1 MASIIRIK
9 RSSVAGNPATL
20 GAGELA
26 YSALTDNG
34 SNGGDRLYIGIGTET
49 SGNAANH
56 VVIGGKYFT
65 DLVSAATNANT
76 ASAIVKRDASGNFSA
91 GAISASLSGNAS
103 TATALATGR
112 TIALTGDVGYT
123 SGTFDGT
130 ANVTGTATLANTA
143 VTAGSYGS
151 ATAIPVF
158 TVDAK
163 GRLTAASTA
172 SITTTLAIAGD
183 TGTDSVA
190 LATDTVTFV
199 GGTGIT
205 STVAAVGVATS
216 VTFDIDST
224 VATLTGTQTLT
235 NKTLTSPVINTQVTT
250 GSTSIDLWNATA
262 TTINFAGAA
271 TALAIGAATGTLTIG
286 NPTITGTNATAFNM
300 NGASPSIATT
310 STGTASVF
318 NANALTGALFGAA
331 SAITIG
337 NTTYGRFVTSSSA
350 VTISSGT
357 NAVNSSI
364 TLAPQGTG
372 TVDVSNKRITSV
384 ADPSQAQ
391 DAATKAYV
399 DSVANG
405 LDVKTS
411 VRAASTAALT
421 VSYSNG
427 TSGVG
432 ATLTNTGTFAALNL
446 DSIALS
452 VGERVLIKDQAAS
465 LQNGIYVVTTVGSAS
480 VAWVLTR
487 ATDFDNS
494 PGTEVSPGTFFFV
507 EEGTTQ
513 ADNGYVISTN
523 SAIIIGTD
531 NIVFSQFSGA
541 GQIVAG
547 DGLTKSGNTI
557 NAVGTSNRISISADA
572 IDISTAY
579 VGQATITTLGT
590 IGTGTWQ
597 GSVIGPTYG
606 GTGVNN
612 GSSTLTLA
620 GNVSHAGSF
629 TQTFT
634 ATANTSVTLPTTG
647 TLATLAGTEAL
658 SNKTITLSSFS
669 GTTIAGSGLATFTNT
684 TDASAL
690 GTAAVVLSG
699 GLSVAKTIYVGLNI
713 TGAGAATSTL
723 DGFQIDGGTY

>member
-1 MASIIRIK
+1 MSSIIRIK
-9 RSSVAGNPATL
+9 RSSVTGNPATL

-26 YSALTDNG
+26 YSALVDNG
-34 SNGGDRLYIGIGTET
+34 SNGGDRLYIGMGTET
-49 SGNAANH
+49 SSNAANH

-65 DLVSAATNANT
+65 DLVTAATNANT

-112 TIALTGDVGYT
+112 TIALTGDVAYT

-130 ANVTGTATLANTA
+130 GNVTGTATLASTA

-151 ATAIPVF
+151 STAIPVF

-172 SITTTLAIAGD
+172 SISSSLSIAAD
-183 TGTDSVA
+183 TGTTDVVTIG
-190 LATDTVTFV
+190 TDTITFT
-199 GGTGIT
+199 GGTGLDSVVSNNNIT
-205 STVAAVGVATS
+205 
-216 VTFDIDST
+216 FNIDST

-271 TALAIGAATGTLTIG
+271 TTLGIGAGTGTLTIG
-286 NPTITGTNATAFNM
+286 NPTITGTTATAFNM

-372 TVDVSNKRITSV
+372 TVDVSSKRITSV

-405 LDVKTS
+405 LDVKQS
-411 VRAASTAALT
+411 VVAASTVALSVT
-421 VSYSNG
+421 YNNN
-427 TSGVG
+427 TTGVG
-432 ATLTNTGTFAALNL
+432 ATLTNAGTQAAFTL
-446 DSIALS
+446 DSIVLS
-452 VGERVLIKDQAAS
+452 SGDRVLIKDQVAG
-465 LQNGIYVVTTVGSAS
+465 LQNGVYTVTTVGSAS
-480 VAWVLTR
+480 INWVLTR

-494 PGTEVSPGTFFFV
+494 PGTEVGPGIFFFV
-507 EEGTTQ
+507 EQGTTQ
-513 ADNGYVISTN
+513 ADNGYVITN
-523 SAIIIGTD
+523 DTAITIGTTA
-531 NIVFSQFSGA
+531 IVFSQFSGA

-547 DGLTKSGNTI
+547 DGLTKTGNTI
-557 NAVGTSNRISISADA
+557 NAVGTSNRISVSTDA

-669 GTTIAGSGLATFTNT
+669 GTTIAGSGLATFTNA

>member
-9 RSSVAGNPATL
+9 RSTVAGNPATL

-112 TIALTGDVGYT
+112 TIALTGDVTYT

-172 SITTTLAIAGD
+172 SITTTLGIAGD

-205 STVAAVGVATS
+205 SAVAAVGTATS

-224 VATLTGTQTLT
+224 VATLDGAQTFT
-235 NKTLTSPVINTQVTT
+235 NKKLTSPVINTQVTT
-250 GSTSIDLWNATA
+250 ESTSINLWNATA

-286 NPTITGTNATAFNM
+286 NPTITGTTATAFNM

-318 NANALTGALFGAA
+318 NTNALTGALFGAA

-337 NTTYGRFVTSSSA
+337 NTTFGRFVTSSSA

-357 NAVNSSI
+357 NTVNSSI

-372 TVDVSNKRITSV
+372 TVDVSNKRITSL

-541 GQIVAG
+541 GQITAG

-557 NAVGTSNRISISADA
+557 NAVGTANRISISADA

-606 GTGVNN
+606 GTGINN
-612 GSSTLTLA
+612 GSNTLTLA
-620 GNVSHAGSF
+620 GNVSHAGLF

-634 ATANTSVTLPTTG
+634 ATGNTSVTLPTTG
-647 TLATLAGTEAL
+647 TLATLTGTESL

-669 GTTIAGSGLATFTNT
+669 GTTIAGSGLATFTNA

-713 TGAGAATSTL
+713 TGAGAGTSTL

>member
-9 RSSVAGNPATL
+9 RSSTAGNPGTL

-26 YSALTDNG
+26 YSSLTNNDA
-34 SNGGDRLYIGIGTET
+34 NGGDRLFIGIGTET
-49 SGNAANH
+49 AGDAANH
-56 VVIGGKYFT
+56 LVIGGKYFT
-65 DLVSAATNANT
+65 DLLDHTRGTLT
-76 ASAIVKRDASGNFSA
+76 ASSAVILDANSKINNLNVGNLTLTGSTNTISSTDANGNIVLTPNGTGKTVLNNPYINGTSDTLAEFIYDTVG
-91 GAISASLSGNAS
+91 GAI
-103 TATALATGR
+103 TA
-112 TIALTGDVGYT
+112 
-123 SGTFDGT
+123 
-130 ANVTGTATLANTA
+130 
-143 VTAGSYGS
+143 
-151 ATAIPVF
+151 
-158 TVDAK
+158 
-163 GRLTAASTA
+163 
-172 SITTTLAIAGD
+172 
-183 TGTDSVA
+183 
-190 LATDTVTFV
+190 
-199 GGTGIT
+199 GTGIT
-205 STVAAVGVATS
+205 ITNNDGGNTSTVA
-216 VTFDIDST
+216 IDST

-235 NKTLTSPVINTQVTT
+235 NKTLTSPVINTGVTT
-250 GSTSIDLWNATA
+250 ASTSIDLWNATA

-271 TALAIGAATGTLTIG
+271 VTLGIGAATGTLTIG
-286 NPTITGTNATAFNM
+286 NPTITGATATAFNM

-318 NANALTGALFGAA
+318 NTSALTGALFGAA

-337 NTTYGRFVTSSSA
+337 GTIYGRFVTSSSA

-372 TVDVSNKRITSV
+372 TVDVSSKRITSL

-405 LDVKTS
+405 LDVKQS
-411 VRAASTAALT
+411 VKAASTAPLT
-421 VSYSNG
+421 SVLYNNN
-427 TSGVG
+427 TTGVG
-432 ATLTNTGTFAALNL
+432 ATLINNGTLAALNL
-446 DSIALS
+446 DSIALF
-452 VGERVLIKDQAAS
+452 VDDRVLIKDQTAG
-465 LQNGIYVVTTVGSAS
+465 LQNGVYVVSHAGSAS
-480 VAWVLTR
+480 IPWVLTR

-494 PGTEVSPGTFFFV
+494 PGTEVGPGIFFFV
-507 EEGTTQ
+507 EQGTTQ
-513 ADNGYVISTN
+513 ADNGYVITTDT
-523 SAIIIGTD
+523 AIVIGTTA
-531 NIVFSQFSGA
+531 IVFSQFSGA

-557 NAVGTSNRISISADA
+557 NAVGTANRISISADA

-597 GSVIGPTYG
+597 GSLIGATYG

-612 GSSTLTLA
+612 GSNTLTLA

-669 GTTIAGSGLATFTNT
+669 GTTIAGSGAITFTSV

-690 GTAAVVLSG
+690 GAAAVVLSG

-713 TGAGAATSTL
+713 TGAGASTSTL

>member
-9 RSSVAGNPATL
+9 RSHTAGNPGTL

-26 YSALTDNG
+26 YSSLANNDA
-34 SNGGDRLYIGIGTET
+34 NGGDRLYIGIGTET
-49 SGNAANH
+49 AGDAANH
-56 VVIGGKYFT
+56 LVIGGKYFT
-65 DLVSAATNANT
+65 DLLDHTRGTLT
-76 ASAIVKRDASGNFSA
+76 ASSAVILDANSKINNFNVGNLTLTGSTNTVSSTDTNGNIVLTPNGTGKLVLNNPYINGTSDTLAEFIYDTVG
-91 GAISASLSGNAS
+91 GAI
-103 TATALATGR
+103 TQ
-112 TIALTGDVGYT
+112 
-123 SGTFDGT
+123 
-130 ANVTGTATLANTA
+130 
-143 VTAGSYGS
+143 
-151 ATAIPVF
+151 
-158 TVDAK
+158 
-163 GRLTAASTA
+163 
-172 SITTTLAIAGD
+172 
-183 TGTDSVA
+183 
-190 LATDTVTFV
+190 
-199 GGTGIT
+199 GTGIT
-205 STVAAVGVATS
+205 ITNNDGGNTSTVA
-216 VTFDIDST
+216 IDST

-250 GSTSIDLWNATA
+250 ASTSIDLWNATA

-271 TALAIGAATGTLTIG
+271 VTLGIGAATGTLTIG
-286 NPTITGTNATAFNM
+286 NPTITGTTATAFNM

-318 NANALTGALFGAA
+318 NTSALTGALFGAA

-337 NTTYGRFVTSSSA
+337 GTTYGRFVTSSSA

-372 TVDVSNKRITSV
+372 TVDVSSKRITSL

-405 LDVKTS
+405 LDVKQS
-411 VRAASTAALT
+411 VKAASTAALT
-421 VSYSNG
+421 VAYNNN
-427 TSGVG
+427 TTGVG
-432 ATLTNTGTFAALNL
+432 ATLTNTGTLAALNL

-452 VGERVLIKDQAAS
+452 VADRVLIKDQAAT
-465 LQNGIYVVTTVGSAS
+465 LQNGVYVVTTVGSAS

-494 PGTEVSPGTFFFV
+494 PGTEVGPGIFFFV
-507 EEGTTQ
+507 EQGTTQ
-513 ADNGYVISTN
+513 QDNGYVISTDT
-523 SAIIIGTD
+523 AITIGTTG
-531 NIVFSQFSGA
+531 IVFSQFSGA
-541 GQIVAG
+541 GQITAG
-547 DGLTKSGNTI
+547 DGLTKTGNTI

-597 GSVIGPTYG
+597 GSLIGATYG

-612 GSSTLTLA
+612 GSNTLTLA

-669 GTTIAGSGLATFTNT
+669 GTTIAGSGLATFTNA

-723 DGFQIDGGTY
+723 DLFQIDGGTY